1 MKTWILSLCL
11 LPSCLAAAGSNE
23 ARRDL
28 QKIDNTLKAAEIKIK
43 NAEPK
48 AMALQKQLIF
58 IEAQLKAY
66 RAARIRIQEEL
77 QTKQKEINALRKK
90 EENTK
95 AAIEKSKQRLARWL
109 NYNYRHPPL
118 LPLM

>member
-77 QTKQKEINALRKK
+77 QTKQKE
-90 EENTK
+90 
-95 AAIEKSKQRLARWL
+95 QG
-109 NYNYRHPPL
+109 
-118 LPLM
+118 